1 MRFLLSALA
10 ALTLLVAG
18 SATVAAAEP
27 PVNCPPGQTP
37 INSTCVIIVEG
48 PGSPGTTDPGGGGGG
63 DGGGNGGGG
72 GDNGPRVCNFG
83 HIEVACENGFG
94 VYADGCYI
102 RAADPQPPKSD
113 PIWEGNDEG
122 VIVECTPY
130 PCVPQPGMATI
141 PDCGSRSMY
150 WAAAPPAAP
159 VISPQELADRAVAA
173 MALGAGEI
181 GIAPPADRGVVGVPV
196 WLWVAN
202 AGASTT
208 GPLDESA
215 SAGGV
220 TVTARAQLDR
230 IVYNMGDGN
239 QVTCV
244 GGGTP
249 FSSGQTTSPDCGHIY
264 ERSSA
269 GRPNDAYTVTAT
281 SYWTVAWSGGD
292 QQGTIPLEFSRSAD
306 VRVGEL
312 QALVTD

>member
-10 ALTLLVAG
+10 ALTILVGG
-18 SATVAAAEP
+18 SSIAAAAEP
-27 PVNCPPGQTP
+27 PVTCPPGQTP
-37 INSTCVIIVEG
+37 INSTCVIVVEG
-48 PGSPGTTDPGGGGGG
+48 PGGPGTTDPGGGG

-72 GDNGPRVCNFG
+72 GDNGPRVCYAG
-83 HIEVACENGFG
+83 DIEVDCENHFG
-94 VYADGCYI
+94 VYVDGCYI

-113 PIWEGNDEG
+113 PVWEGNDEG

-130 PCVPQPGMATI
+130 PCVPQPGQNMIA
-141 PDCGSRSMY
+141 DCTSRNIY

-173 MALGAGEI
+173 MGLGAGEI

-220 TVTARAQLDR
+220 TVTARAELDR
-230 IVYNMGDGN
+230 IVYDMGDGN

-249 FSSGQTTSPDCGHIY
+249 FSSGQTTSPDCGYTY

-269 GRPNDAYTVTAT
+269 GRPGDAYTVTAT
-281 SYWTVAWSGGD
+281 SYWTVEWNGGN
-292 QQGTIPLEFSRSAD
+292 QNGVIPLEFSRSVD